1 MYIPRR
7 KPTQRLHGWT
17 SIAVGGRV
25 LVEIY
30 RGDLEAVRSR
40 LDRWYAQK
48 LPNQF
53 GLPSVAFAEAE
64 LFAARGLFDDA
75 SALATRL
82 WTEAIS
88 LGHTGW
94 ALAHA
99 VELLHRHARE
109 GHGSGT

>member
-88 LGHTGW
+88 LGHTGG

-99 VELLHRHARE
+99 PETLRSRIE
-109 GHGSGT
+109 